1 MTLYE
6 RKGEIAHGAKP
17 ELKKVKEEQIRVNYP
32 LLNELN
38 KMTFSLID
46 KNTEE
51 SFGQIT
57 VDLNEP
63 KKQYDLGNGHKVEIR
78 VTRI

>member
-1 MTLYE
+1 
-6 RKGEIAHGAKP
+6 
-17 ELKKVKEEQIRVNYP
+17 
-32 LLNELN
+32 
-38 KMTFSLID
+38 MTFSLID